1 MRCWAFLGRE
11 NNDYERNNRHILS
24 IHREVRIVL
33 EANCIESRPL
43 RWVCR
48 TLSDNGKFAGTLI
61 EARQASGS
69 QCIVL
74 DEHTLEVVKMS
85 NKRGTVYVDRLVQG
99 ALARRIV
106 VHWCVFFALSMISL
120 TALELF
126 LGDPELS
133 LTDHLSVLWGKYAFF
148 VILMV
153 SILPTFVYDSMKLS
167 NRFAGP
173 VMRLRESIHDLAQ
186 GESVEELKFR
196 DNDFWRELSDD
207 FNAVAKRVHGSEAK
221 A

>member
-1 MRCWAFLGRE
+1 MFPITVSLRAILESLRAGETKCKVLG
-11 NNDYERNNRHILS
+11 
-24 IHREVRIVL
+24 
-33 EANCIESRPL
+33 
-43 RWVCR
+43 
-48 TLSDNGKFAGTLI
+48 
-61 EARQASGS
+61 
-69 QCIVL
+69 
-74 DEHTLEVVKMS
+74 EHALEVGIMS
-85 NKRGTVYVDRLVQG
+85 NKRGKVYIDRLVQG

-133 LTDHLSVLWGKYAFF
+133 LTGHLSALWGKYAFF
-148 VILMV
+148 VILMI

-173 VMRLRESIHDLAQ
+173 VMRLRESIRKLAH

-196 DNDFWRELSDD
+196 DNDFWRELSED
-207 FNAVAKRVHGSEAK
+207 FNTVAKRVHGIEAK
-221 A
+221 S